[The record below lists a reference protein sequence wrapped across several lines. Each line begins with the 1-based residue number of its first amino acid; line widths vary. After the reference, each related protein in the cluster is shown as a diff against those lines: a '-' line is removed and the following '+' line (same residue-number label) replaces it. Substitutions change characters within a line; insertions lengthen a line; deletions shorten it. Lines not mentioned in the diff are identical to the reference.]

1 MEHLVERGD
10 AAMHGGNC
18 SDESTAR
25 LELAIVAAEDALEQL
40 DAVQETVAGVDLD
53 ANARREHKSL
63 RTTARQLADRMG
75 EWEITLHIRQ
85 LVPGDVWK
93 CPVEGIPLL
102 VDRAIR
108 AGKTPLLID
117 AAGAG
122 QAARHLAGA
131 DGASADGGG
140 AAAEG
145 GATGDSASVTVSEEQ
160 HGLLG
165 DIVTIDGA
173 KIARMTE
180 NACVATA
187 SPTVQAEMTT
197 SLAAVREELR
207 QQLVKAF
214 ETGVLLHV
222 ALGSSAPEFGLK
234 VCSPSTFPREVFST
248 HIFTGTDP
256 RTGRTRYAGRSLLM
270 DTVDIATLLGDTDD
284 EVATIDD
291 AVSDPD
297 FSVAVVLSTTC
308 AADEYAAFL
317 ARKVPYIGDAQPI
330 VVISQETPGNGSA
343 DAADNKA
350 DRGSLGDAVDGGV
363 DSGVYS
369 SGGEEGGEEED
380 ELYLDWTVDVDW

>member
-1 MEHLVERGD
+1 MSIPLASPPTKYSQLPSLSSLCSDDTVQASAQRRDGTETGVAVYKSQSSQVSAGTERTFANDSDIDNGNIIPARAGDGEVGLLDEDWFEKFVGNYNAHAHVDGTSVVRPAPPPPLPLHAPAWRSLQTWGEQTATAAWAVEANVGREGGGGNAPDYAAFALQASTAMEHLVERGD

-131 DGASADGGG
+131 GGASADGGG

-187 SPTVQAEMTT
+187 
-197 SLAAVREELR
+197 
-207 QQLVKAF
+207 
-214 ETGVLLHV
+214 
-222 ALGSSAPEFGLK
+222 
-234 VCSPSTFPREVFST
+234 
-248 HIFTGTDP
+248 
-256 RTGRTRYAGRSLLM
+256 
-270 DTVDIATLLGDTDD
+270 
-284 EVATIDD
+284 
-291 AVSDPD
+291 
-297 FSVAVVLSTTC
+297 
-308 AADEYAAFL
+308 
-317 ARKVPYIGDAQPI
+317 
-330 VVISQETPGNGSA
+330 
-343 DAADNKA
+343 
-350 DRGSLGDAVDGGV
+350 
-363 DSGVYS
+363 
-369 SGGEEGGEEED
+369 
-380 ELYLDWTVDVDW
+380 